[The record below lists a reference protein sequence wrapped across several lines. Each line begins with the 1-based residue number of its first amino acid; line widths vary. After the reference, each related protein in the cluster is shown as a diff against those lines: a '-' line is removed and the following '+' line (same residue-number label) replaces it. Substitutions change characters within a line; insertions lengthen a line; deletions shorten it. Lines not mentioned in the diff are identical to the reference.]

1 MEQYHPSRDSSR
13 PGTPEPEGTLFCSWC
28 GQRMRPEQAWIGGD
42 GKLRHRT
49 ARECKTPAER
59 ARIEAMK
66 RRYNQRRK

>member
-1 MEQYHPSRDSSR
+1 
-13 PGTPEPEGTLFCSWC
+13 
-28 GQRMRPEQAWIGGD
+28 MRPEQAWIGGD